1 MKHPV
6 IIYLV
11 ACLWVW
17 SPLCAIPLSAFL
29 GGSAGAGGGG
39 GTTYTEK
46 DANTATSTSTSE
58 LAGFSVNSRNV
69 AGKFTATASY
79 NLAKV
84 DLYLEKVGS
93 PTQDITCEIWSST
106 ATVPDAQIGT
116 TSAAVAAS
124 TIPAAE
130 TAISF
135 YPTATIVSGTSY
147 FIVLRSASNDA
158 SNYIKWHRI
167 SSTSRIDQTDNP
179 AGGWFNSSTSRYL
192 KFKTY
197 EGS

>member
-1 MKHPV
+1 MKNFISALGAALLGFLPLNAQF
-6 IIYLV
+6 LV
-11 ACLWVW
+11 N
-17 SPLCAIPLSAFL
+17 PYRF
-29 GGSAGAGGGG
+29 SAGV
-39 GTTYTEK
+39 TYTEK
-46 DANTATSTSTSE
+46 DANTAASASTAE
-58 LAGFSVNSRNV
+58 LAGTSVNTRNV

-84 DLYLEKVGS
+84 DVYLEKVGS
-93 PTQDITCEIWSST
+93 PTQDITCEIWSDSGT
-106 ATVPDAQIGT
+106 TPSAKIGT

-124 TIPAAE
+124 TVPAAE

-135 YPTATIVSGTSY
+135 YPTATIVSGTAY

-158 SNYIKWHRI
+158 SNYLKWHRVN
-167 SSTSRIDQTDNP
+167 TTGRIDQTDNP
-179 AGGWFNSSTSRYL
+179 AGGWFNLSTTRYL